1 MHSKNFQKKVAF
13 DNINSEHL
21 KTLQIANYEAL
32 IKLAIS
38 YSDRLIMASENLPET
53 ILNEINESKKPQLNF
68 LDSKKEEEFIE
79 FYSKKF

>member
-1 MHSKNFQKKVAF
+1 
-13 DNINSEHL
+13 
-21 KTLQIANYEAL
+21 
-32 IKLAIS
+32 
-38 YSDRLIMASENLPET
+38 MASENLPET